1 MVLIAVACLAVLGAG
16 GWWWLRTPPFAVS
29 VNPDRNILLVTI
41 DTLRAD
47 VLGAYGGR
55 AMTPNLDRL
64 AATGARFAFAHA
76 HAVITL
82 PSHATILTGRYPYEH
97 GIRDNTGYRLAP
109 GQATAASLLKARGFA
124 TGAFVGG
131 FPLDHRF
138 GLGAGFDVYDDKLDP
153 ARSGEAGDRERRADA
168 VVRSATDWIGR
179 QGGKWFTWVHVYDPH
194 ATYSPPAE
202 WAARFPSD
210 PYLGE
215 VSWTDAA
222 LGVLFERLAAESR
235 PTLVV
240 VTADHGESLGEH
252 GELTHGLFAYEST
265 LRVPLLIAEVR
276 PAARSRREKPLIVN
290 TPVRHV
296 DLLPTLLEAAGA
308 PAVAGLPGSSL
319 RAVINDGDNRDRPG
333 YFEAMMATV
342 TRGWAPLR
350 GVLVERQKYIDL
362 PITELYD
369 LATDPQEAKNLA
381 PSQPSRSEVMLNTLR
396 MFNTAPPGQARAEA
410 AETVE
415 RLRSLGYIG
424 GGSATPRETY
434 TAADDPKRL
443 IEIEQT
449 MSRAAE
455 ASRAGR
461 DAEAV
466 TLYRHVIATRADT
479 EDAYRRLAL
488 LYWRAGHAADA
499 IATLEAALRAG
510 VTQREVRNKL
520 GQYLAESG
528 QGARAIALLEHDTG
542 DDPDAL
548 IALGNAYQLTGR
560 HDAALATFRRLIE
573 IDPASG
579 LGDENLGIA
588 QLQVQDFPAAE
599 ASLRRAVAKDPTL
612 GASYTALGVALA
624 GMGRKA
630 EAIAAWTRAV
640 SIDGR
645 DVNALFNLTINL
657 VEAGRRDE
665 ARRYGTQFIAA
676 APPAM
681 REDVETI
688 KRAIQ

>member
-1 MVLIAVACLAVLGAG
+1 VLIAAVCVAALGAA
-16 GWWWLRTPPFAVS
+16 GWWWLRTPPFTIDVD
-29 VNPDRNILLVTI
+29 PDRNILLVTI

-55 AMTPNLDRL
+55 AITPNLDRL

-76 HAVITL
+76 HAVVTL

-153 ARSGEAGDRERRADA
+153 AGSGEAGDRERRADA
-168 VVRSATDWIGR
+168 VVRSASGWIGR
-179 QGGKWFTWVHVYDPH
+179 QAGKWFTWVHVYDPH
-194 ATYSPPAE
+194 ATYAPPAE

-222 LGVLFERLAAESR
+222 LGALFERLSAESR

-265 LRVPLLIAEVR
+265 LRVPLLIAEIQ
-276 PAARSRREKPLIVN
+276 PAGRTRREGPTVVN

-308 PAVAGLPGSSL
+308 PAVNGLPGSSL
-319 RAVINDGDNRDRPG
+319 RAVVNDGDDRDRPG
-333 YFEAMMATV
+333 YFEAMMAAV

-350 GVLVERQKYIDL
+350 GVLAGRQKFIDL

-369 LATDPQEAKNLA
+369 LAGDPQETENLA
-381 PSQPSRSEVMLNTLR
+381 PSQPARSEVMLNTLR
-396 MFNTAPPGQARAEA
+396 LFNTAPPGQAKAETA
-410 AETVE
+410 DTVE

-424 GGSATPRETY
+424 GGSAAPRETY

-449 MSRAAE
+449 MQRAAD
-455 ASRAGR
+455 AFRAGR
-461 DAEAV
+461 DDEAIA
-466 TLYRHVIATRADT
+466 LYRQVIATRADT
-479 EDAYRRLAL
+479 EDAYRRLAMV
-488 LYWRAGHAADA
+488 YWRAGHAADA

-528 QGARAIALLEHDTG
+528 QGGRAVALLEHDDG

-560 HDAALATFRRLIE
+560 HDDALATFRRLIE

-588 QLQVQDFPAAE
+588 QLQVQDFRAAE
-599 ASLRRAVAKDPTL
+599 ASLRRAIAKDPTL
-612 GASYTALGVALA
+612 GGAYTALGVALA
-624 GMGRKA
+624 GMGRKP
-630 EAIAAWTRAV
+630 EAIEAWTQAV
-640 SIDGR
+640 AIDAR

-681 REDVETI
+681 RADVETI
-688 KRAIQ
+688 RRAIQ